1 MINQPWKHK
10 NWFTFQKVKEVAS
23 DKSFS
28 LTGSSPISRVSFYE
42 FIEGK
47 QTIDLTQ
54 VLGWETLPL
63 ESNKTH
69 IFGIEAL
76 RVYLSGPI
84 ITFIDLFNQTGNPMK
99 KLWEWD
105 GNQYVSLGSV
115 TITRPEMTQIDDF
128 FDAMRDAKLL

>member
-63 ESNKTH
+63 ESHKTH
-69 IFGIEAL
+69 IFGIEVL

-84 ITFIDLFNQTGNPMK
+84 VNFIDLFNQTGNPMK

-115 TITRPEMTQIDDF
+115 TITRPKMTQIDDF